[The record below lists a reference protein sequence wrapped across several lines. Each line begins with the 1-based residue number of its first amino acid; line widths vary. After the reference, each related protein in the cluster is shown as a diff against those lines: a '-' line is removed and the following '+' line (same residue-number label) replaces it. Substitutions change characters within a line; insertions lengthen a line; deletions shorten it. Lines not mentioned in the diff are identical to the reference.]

1 MLKGIWFLCTRFK
14 LFPKTFRFFINPS
27 IIYRLGRFVPR
38 ILNSWSKK
46 WKEKSPSPTTS
57 CLQQLWRAKAL
68 MSLESG
74 TTRPAGIFFWSC
86 GQWRT
91 YPGNGRA
98 GFLYPESSP
107 MEERAHDFRTG
118 NKAAGKLCLWRRVLT
133 GIMPGRLRSRGR
145 GGKIKNKFANS
156 EKPSII
162 YLLEFSVYAEN
173 LVIHAFYEDRSI

>member
-1 MLKGIWFLCTRFK
+1 MHQIQIISKN
-14 LFPKTFRFFINPS
+14 FPLYINPAV
-27 IIYRLGRFVPR
+27 IYRLGKFVPR

-57 CLQQLWRAKAL
+57 CLQQLWRAKTL

-74 TTRPAGIFFWSC
+74 TPRPAGIFFWNWA
-86 GQWRT
+86 QWRT

-133 GIMPGRLRSRGR
+133 GIKPGYKPGRLRSKGR
-145 GGKIKNKFANS
+145 DGKIKNKFANS
-156 EKPSII
+156 EKSSII